1 MGWASNVS
9 NFPERRSKKAKI
21 LSSYGT
27 SVGELAESLRA
38 ANVYWSRFR
47 RTKDRII
54 GYQLFV
60 QISMFF
66 KVLIEFLIVSCKAL
80 AWREERSIGF

>member
-60 QISMFF
+60 QISMLQTNRTLDRL
-66 KVLIEFLIVSCKAL
+66 V
-80 AWREERSIGF
+80 